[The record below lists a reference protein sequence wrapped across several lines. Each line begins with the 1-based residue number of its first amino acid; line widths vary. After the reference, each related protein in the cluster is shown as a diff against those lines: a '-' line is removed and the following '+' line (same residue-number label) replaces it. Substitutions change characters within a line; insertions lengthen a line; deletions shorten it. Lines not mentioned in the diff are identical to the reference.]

1 MPVSAPN
8 IEPSP
13 ALPSPSNQ
21 VPPAEAPAAPNITY
35 GTIVAKN
42 VWPDPFFRI
51 LRSQSG
57 VEYVLHQED
66 RPANQYLSLG
76 HTVGFTSSGEYLE
89 SPRGMLLRATQV
101 SQINSPID
109 LAKAPPI
116 QGTILAGD
124 SKMVNIGVDFMK
136 GEKHDFVRVLLA
148 SLSPTSKVPTR
159 AALVKFYTYTKL
171 KDGKQYLQVYHIEV
185 DEEAERE
192 KSLFDRSFVLPL
204 AKFTNPSP
212 NLLIGNFDEGYEGN
226 ALIMDCHDI
235 TLFFRDHSLHTT
247 DAWEIVKFLSAK
259 YHRRK
264 EGLNRVSTVHMEE
277 VHRNIHSLK
286 LKAAEDSDRIARRL
300 LTNPSEGL
308 RIFIN
313 ALAWGKDEFRNG
325 QWAPRDWARWASR
338 QFESPTIQHVKS
350 VDMTKLVPQGTTRE
364 LAYQLG
370 GVEDI
375 AQDLDS
381 INHMHDFSIIGK
393 GGMVHFGSVHPASPV
408 PEVNYTYGDN
418 LHAAL
423 VLHFLPEKV
432 WTGPNHPYPYSNT
445 DMFYHELKG
454 EGKPYLDLKES
465 ELDDSSSSREI
476 RGRKTG
482 SLTSVIFQVYVG
494 KEGGGEAN
502 LQVIEDYRST
512 CAVERI
518 TTDLVEWRT
527 YFIELDSE
535 QEVSEF
541 IIYYNHLN
549 RKGVYTAMSSALFYS
564 DWSSPEDPGSKVAS
578 TSIFNITTPVTNVNP
593 GALQAL
599 LPGIQVSITGT
610 NTLRCVSSHR
620 HDFII
625 KELKKANNE
634 RKHSSLR
641 SDTVKPKYIAFNS
654 VSGDSWLVESDHSDS
669 AKAWS
674 RPDPNVSQLLHAR
687 AQIHSSMISH
697 APSVIENVPKGM
709 APSEVIRL
717 ITHFSDGSND
727 YIDSAMWGLSKN
739 ERPLLIIN
747 KLAYAKALKD
757 PIKIEVNGHMR
768 TLTVVEFDHTF
779 HERTGNKVVD
789 DTEQSVPSRSVI
801 ARRRSFSSHLEEPP
815 KKFSKGISEAI
826 AQCKSRDAR
835 PPIPPPKVVAFEQE
849 PEVEASTGHVS
860 SVADREEKE
869 EPEREVAAEPEQPFR
884 VVTPRKRRT
893 KSKTANT
900 TQSKTPNTNQPPTTP
915 PNSSPRPSAPN
926 YTPISQEVG
935 GAFSPLGGLLDGN
948 DEQDA
953 YDAQEETVQGTI
965 TEVDEPTE
973 SSPVSPLHIN
983 LISDSPS
990 QSTSPSPV
998 VTRQRPRI
1006 TRSKNCASSQDT
1018 DSEGGAEQWRSG
1030 RRNVPVT
1037 PSQKNK
1043 SSSTPKPSKSSS
1055 SKTVPPPSLK
1065 RTHDCDFCSLINAK
1079 CTERCASCKKQVCT
1093 RPKCGAKVSGNRH
1106 CLSCAKLETGVP
1118 HRTRSQTPQK
1128 KNTTGSSKQGKRQD
1142 QSN

>member
-1 MPVSAPN
+1 MSLSGSDSSSEKKKNVEDSQDLQSQPAGVEPMPVSAPN

-42 VWPDPFFRI
+42 VWPEPFFRI

-76 HTVGFTSSGEYLE
+76 HTVGFTSSGDYLE

-264 EGLNRVSTVHMEE
+264 EGLHRVSTVHMEE
-277 VHRNIHSLK
+277 VHRNIHLLK
-286 LKAAEDSDRIARRL
+286 LKAADDSDRIARRL

-313 ALAWGKDEFRNG
+313 ALAWGKDEFRDG

-625 KELKKANNE
+625 KELKRANNE

-768 TLTVVEFDHTF
+768 TLNVVEFDHTF

-869 EPEREVAAEPEQPFR
+869 APEREVAAEPEQPFR
-884 VVTPRKRRT
+884 MVTPRKRRS

-900 TQSKTPNTNQPPTTP
+900 TQSKTPNTNQPPTTS

-983 LISDSPS
+983 LTSDSPS

-998 VTRQRPRI
+998 VTRQRPRV

-1037 PSQKNK
+1037 PSQRKK
-1043 SSSTPKPSKSSS
+1043 SSSTPKPSNSSS

-1065 RTHDCDFCSLINAK
+1065 THARL
-1079 CTERCASCKKQVCT
+1079 
-1093 RPKCGAKVSGNRH
+1093 
-1106 CLSCAKLETGVP
+1106 
-1118 HRTRSQTPQK
+1118 
-1128 KNTTGSSKQGKRQD
+1128 
-1142 QSN
+1142 